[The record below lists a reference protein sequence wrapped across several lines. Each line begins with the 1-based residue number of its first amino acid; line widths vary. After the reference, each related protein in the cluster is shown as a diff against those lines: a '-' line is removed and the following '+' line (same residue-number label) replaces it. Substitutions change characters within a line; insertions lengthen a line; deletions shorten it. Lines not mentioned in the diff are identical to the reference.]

1 MRLKG
6 GGRAGSGEQRDPVRG
21 PAGGILPAH
30 AVIWWGGVREG
41 SWGHGCGGGEGAV
54 RGLVP
59 AKPSQPVLEPGAG
72 GGRFERNFVQNSA
85 LETLP

>member
-1 MRLKG
+1 MRRKG
-6 GGRAGSGEQRDPVRG
+6 GGRAGSGERRDPVRG

-30 AVIWWGGVREG
+30 AVIWWGGSGRDPGGTGV
-41 SWGHGCGGGEGAV
+41 GGGEGAV

-59 AKPSQPVLEPGAG
+59 AKPSQPVLEPGADE
-72 GGRFERNFVQNSA
+72 GRFERNFVQNSA